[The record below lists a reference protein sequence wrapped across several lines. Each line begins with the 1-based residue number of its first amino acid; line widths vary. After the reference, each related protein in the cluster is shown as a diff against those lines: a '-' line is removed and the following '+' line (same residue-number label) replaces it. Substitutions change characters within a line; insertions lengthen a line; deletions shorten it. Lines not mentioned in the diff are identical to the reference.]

1 MILNQVWNANPFK
14 TLSFKQTSGSE
25 ACAWVCI
32 KKRFTLEALQ
42 LIPIRWRRE
51 ILKIIRKIACF
62 ESGSASNLHPI
73 AQSTSSEALSLSH
86 EIAIW
91 IEKVDSLLLIDIS
104 TRVSN
109 IRSVARCNKKKFRS
123 QIKFPSSHMLES
135 AAGYVWFRHLTST
148 LSVSHH
154 F

>member
-1 MILNQVWNANPFK
+1 MQIHSKHWVLNKQAEAKRVLEFASKKDLP
-14 TLSFKQTSGSE
+14 LSP
-25 ACAWVCI
+25 
-32 KKRFTLEALQ
+32 LQ
-42 LIPIRWRRE
+42 LIPIWWRRE

-91 IEKVDSLLLIDIS
+91 IEKVDSLLLVDIS

-109 IRSVARCNKKKFRS
+109 IRSVARCNKKNFRS

-135 AAGYVWFRHLTST
+135 AAGCVWFRHLTST